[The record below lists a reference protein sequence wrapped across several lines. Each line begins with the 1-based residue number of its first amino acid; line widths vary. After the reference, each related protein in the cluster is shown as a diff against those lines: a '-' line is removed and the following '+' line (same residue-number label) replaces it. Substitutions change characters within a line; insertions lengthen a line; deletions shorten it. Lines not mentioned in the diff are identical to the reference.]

1 MDPPVVP
8 ADRLGDWHRVE
19 HATEQPFAAGPV
31 SVTATTVRFERPA
44 EQPPAPF
51 FFASRLAIRPKTSP
65 NRALTRLVER
75 RARSGFRDR
84 LADRSIDAVESH
96 GERQISIDDPAA
108 SRATLVTYRG
118 QAVLGPVEDAPNE
131 TVAGTPRHVPVEALL
146 AVWTADDYL
155 LAGGGYP
162 LGDGADEARR
172 TLLGLVRRVQ
182 G

>member
-8 ADRLGDWHRVE
+8 ADRLDDWHRVE
-19 HATEQPFAAGPV
+19 HATERPFAAGPV
-31 SVTATTVRFERPA
+31 SVAATTVRYERPA

-51 FFASRLAIRPKTSP
+51 FFASRLAIRPETSP

-75 RARSGFRDR
+75 RARAGFRDR
-84 LADRSIDAVESH
+84 LADRDIEGVESH
-96 GERQISIDDPAA
+96 GERRIGIKDPAA

-118 QAVLGPVEDAPNE
+118 QAVIEPVEDAPSE
-131 TVAGTPRHVPVEALL
+131 TGTSTPGRVPVEALL

-162 LGDGADEARR
+162 LDDGAEEARR
-172 TLLGLVRRVQ
+172 TLLRLVRRVR